1 MLLIGQIIDLV
12 ISAFIVLLFVRL
24 IVDWVQFF
32 ARSWVPRGPVLV
44 ILETVYSITDPPVKA
59 LRRVIPPLRLGGMAI
74 DLSFIVLL
82 VLCYVLLGINGA
94 VFSQLA

>member
-1 MLLIGQIIDLV
+1 VSSVFALLALV
-12 ISAFIVLLFVRL
+12 LQLFILLLFVRL

-32 ARSWVPRGPVLV
+32 ARSWVPKGPVLV
-44 ILETVYSITDPPVKA
+44 VLEGVYSATDPPVKA

-82 VLCYVLLGINGA
+82 VICYILLAVLSGVA
-94 VFSQLA
+94 RSV

>member
-1 MLLIGQIIDLV
+1 MLLIRDLIDLV
-12 ISAFIVLLFVRL
+12 LGTFTVLLFVRL

-44 ILETVYSITDPPVKA
+44 ILEVVYSITDPPLRA

-82 VLCYVLLGINGA
+82 VL
-94 VFSQLA
+94 VFVVRQVSFTLFTSLA

>member
-12 ISAFIVLLFVRL
+12 LSAFIVLLFVRL

-82 VLCYVLLGINGA
+82 VICYVLLGINGA
-94 VFSQLA
+94 VFSQFA